1 MERQSDYRDIKARID
16 ENWVLSVIQ
25 QSCINTFR
33 LAQASIRP
41 TLAHHSIFNHID
53 HIGIFDC
60 AEAVGDD
67 ESGAALASSK

>member
-1 MERQSDYRDIKARID
+1 MERQSDYRDIETGID
-16 ENWVLSVIQ
+16 ENWVLSGIQ

-33 LAQASIRP
+33 LAQASIRSA
-41 TLAHHSIFNHID
+41 LRHGSFFNHID
-53 HIGIFDC
+53 HIRVFKC